1 MTGAIN
7 TGMILEALNDKVDRD
22 CRNVDTNSGAD
33 IVIEWQAPTAEND
46 YTWYRLYKSGWVE
59 QGGYTDTTNAE
70 FSVTLPK
77 EMLNINYT
85 IQVSARADRLVVINS
100 NVSLST
106 TVIEG
111 WIGDSHNGRVYWEV
125 KGMAATE

>member
-111 WIGDSHNGRVYWEV
+111 WIGDSQNGRVYWEV